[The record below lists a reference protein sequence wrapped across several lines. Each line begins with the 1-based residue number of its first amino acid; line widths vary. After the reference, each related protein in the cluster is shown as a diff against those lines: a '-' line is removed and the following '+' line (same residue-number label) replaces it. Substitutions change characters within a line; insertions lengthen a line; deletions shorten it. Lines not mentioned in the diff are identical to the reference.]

1 MAGGG
6 VAALETIIALRSLA
20 GERLEIE
27 LIAPERAF
35 SWRSLMVAAA
45 FGGTSGASIEISE
58 LAAQFGVTHTSD
70 GVVGVDS
77 RAHVVTLAG
86 GESRSYDALIVA
98 IGAVPEDAIAGALT
112 FGTPVGTSRFR
123 KTLRLAEAG
132 EVTDLVFAVPAQS
145 GWPLALYELALLT
158 AERLRACE
166 ASARITLLTPE
177 PAPLAVFGGRA
188 SGAVLEELEE
198 RGIHFIAGLVP
209 EEIRWGELHLRP
221 GKVRIS
227 ADVVITL
234 PRLRGPALPGLPTDP
249 RGFVPVDR
257 HGVVRGTSDVYAA
270 GDVVSFP
277 VKHGGL
283 AAQQADVVAE
293 AIAAR
298 AGVDITPSPFR
309 PVLRGMLLTG
319 REPRYL
325 EGSGEGGVASTRPLW
340 WPPAKVAGRYLG
352 PYLADRVGR
361 PPHVP
366 GAIEI
371 DETIHSELAVTRAV
385 GGRQ

>member
-1 MAGGG
+1 MSEGWAKPNVRRHMSSRLKPGSGARPRVVVAGGG

-35 SWRSLMVAAA
+35 SRRSLMVAAA
-45 FGGTSGASIEISE
+45 FGGTSGASIEINE

-70 GVVGVDS
+70 GIVGVDP
-77 RAHVVTLAG
+77 RGHVVTLAS
-86 GESRSYDALIVA
+86 GESRSYDTLIVA

-123 KTLRLAEAG
+123 EALRLAQAG

-198 RGIHFIAGLVP
+198 RGIHFIAGLLP
-209 EEIRWGELHLRP
+209 EEIRWGELHAAS
-221 GKVRIS
+221 GE
-227 ADVVITL
+227 
-234 PRLRGPALPGLPTDP
+234 GPDQCGRRD
-249 RGFVPVDR
+249 
-257 HGVVRGTSDVYAA
+257 HAA
-270 GDVVSFP
+270 AS
-277 VKHGGL
+277 
-283 AAQQADVVAE
+283 
-293 AIAAR
+293 AR
-298 AGVDITPSPFR
+298 AGAAR
-309 PVLRGMLLTG
+309 PAHRSAWLRAGRPARCRAWHERCICGRRCRQLPDQAWGTG
-319 REPRYL
+319 RATGRRGGGGDRLPR
-325 EGSGEGGVASTRPLW
+325 GCRHHPLAV
-340 WPPAKVAGRYLG
+340 P
-352 PYLADRVGR
+352 
-361 PPHVP
+361 P
-366 GAIEI
+366 GASRHAP
-371 DETIHSELAVTRAV
+371 DRA
-385 GGRQ
+385 